1 MYGSKTCPS
10 MRSESQCAERPC
22 LLVRMG
28 VPVGS
33 MDIEMFGLAVGLTD
47 VLGILGSG
55 RGNDATGDAVTGV
68 AGGIGLHVVGLLVD
82 DDGGTAIGNDA
93 VG

>member
-1 MYGSKTCPS
+1 
-10 MRSESQCAERPC
+10 MRLESQCAERPC

-33 MDIEMFGLAVGLTD
+33 MDIKSFVLTSGLPVSS
-47 VLGILGSG
+47 GSR
-55 RGNDATGDAVTGV
+55 RGDDATGDAVTGV
-68 AGGIGLHVVGLLVD
+68 AGRVGLHVVGLLVD
-82 DDGGTAIGNDA
+82 DDGGAAVGDDA